1 MVSLREE
8 FDNLSIT
15 NMKNY
20 RRTSQSKPYS
30 LKSQL
35 SDDQIP
41 MFQRNKINYK
51 PGQPITHLT
60 ICSNM
65 LCMVKSGTLLERINL
80 ETTESDEVSLSSGSD
95 ERVHKIFL
103 DPYGRHLLISMTN
116 HETFYFSIEPKK
128 LHKKSLQKF
137 RGNIIESVGWY
148 GNATTSKATGSF
160 LIGTSNGGIFESHI
174 DVHDESRLS
183 RYRTEKYFRELY
195 KIQTENSAST
205 SISSIECFNT
215 SNNAHTTRSSEQEVC
230 VLLCAASRLYQ
241 FNGYIDI
248 NSGVSEPIFQRFFSL
263 YMESPPRYID
273 LHSDE
278 CAPRKLRTFYKTNI
292 EPMFNRMPYQ
302 FGWMIPSGIYHG
314 NIAVPPSTPDI
325 LQRSVLAG
333 AKLIAFPDTDSPTRN
348 SFDIEGDCDVLDLVI
363 TEFHMLLLYRDHVT
377 IVCTLN
383 EQKITDDFISSKHG
397 PLIGIIKDPTVGT
410 IWLYTENAVF
420 KYKVTNEQKNVWEIY
435 LKLKKFDLAK
445 EYCRNDY
452 KKLDRVLIS
461 EADDCFERKMF
472 MESALVYASTNISF
486 EKVVLKFIR
495 SNQEYALR
503 KYVEKRLQSL
513 KSGDVTQLTLL
524 STWLVHM
531 LLYNISNSS
540 DISKHDSYQDEIRN
554 LLSQKHLQEVF
565 KENRQTI
572 YNLLYQSGQIDIYI
586 YFSLQMQDFERVIEH
601 YIQKKNF
608 TSALNALHN
617 QSNNK
622 LYYKYCPILMQ
633 KIPKQVVDSWI
644 KLGRKIDPL
653 QLIPSLIFERKQTSE
668 KAHWSQAIRYLQF
681 SISELNVIDTAVHN
695 YLLSLHVQYQPK
707 NVLRYLKQQGEDASS
722 VCYDVKYALRLCL
735 QALTSNYEI
744 ENKFTLQLSCV
755 HLYIIMKLFE
765 EAVAVA
771 LQVGIN
777 EAKNVVL
784 LQQIENEVEIKKK
797 LWLMIAKHAI
807 QEEKDIK
814 KAMLLLKESRDLLK
828 IEDVLPFFPDFV
840 TIDHFKDA
848 LCESLSEYNQGI
860 DLLKDEMNIAT
871 ESAMKI
877 RSSIQL
883 TKNNHLVV
891 GSTDCCQVCG
901 KQLTS
906 RAFYIFPCQHGWHR
920 DCLVSEIKAHLI
932 DMPEKLKLVD
942 DMQQKLQQLTY
953 PVSNLDKHQV
963 SERKQLRL
971 KVIEELD
978 DIIASDCLLCGEWAV
993 RMLDKPIVPPKMLYQ
1008 DFTEW

>member
-8 FDNLSIT
+8 FDSLSIT
-15 NMKNY
+15 NRNDNRKN
-20 RRTSQSKPYS
+20 SQLKPYS
-30 LKSQL
+30 LKDQL

-41 MFQRNKINYK
+41 IFQKNKINYK

-65 LCMVKSGTLLERINL
+65 LCMVKGGNLLERINL
-80 ETTESDEVSLSSGSD
+80 ESTESDEVSLCNGRD

-103 DPYGRHLLISMTN
+103 DPHGRHLLISMNT
-116 HETFYFSIEPKK
+116 HETLYFSVEPKK
-128 LHKKSLQKF
+128 LHKKNLQKF
-137 RGNIIESVGWY
+137 KGHIIESVCWY
-148 GNATTSKATGSF
+148 GNATTSKATGSI
-160 LIGTSNGGIFESHI
+160 LMGTNTGSIIESHV
-174 DVHDESRLS
+174 DTQDESRLS

-195 KIQTENSAST
+195 KLQIQNSPST
-205 SISSIECFNT
+205 IISSIECFNT
-215 SNNAHTTRSSEQEVC
+215 SKNLTRSSEQEVC

-263 YMESPPRYID
+263 YFESPPRYID

-278 CAPRKLRTFYKTNI
+278 CAPRILRTFYKNDI
-292 EPMFNRMPYQ
+292 EPMFTRMPNQ
-302 FGWMIPSGIYHG
+302 FSWLIPSGIYHG
-314 NIAVPPSTPDI
+314 SISVPPTSSDI

-333 AKLIAFPDTDSPTRN
+333 AKLISFPETDSTVRN
-348 SFDIEGDCDVLDLVI
+348 RFDIEDDSEVIDLVV
-363 TEFHMLLLYRDHVT
+363 TEFHVMLLYTDHVT
-377 IVCTLN
+377 ILCTLN
-383 EQKITDDFISSKHG
+383 EKKLTDDFISSKHG
-397 PLIGIIKDPTVGT
+397 PLKGIIKDPTVGT

-435 LKLKKFDLAK
+435 LALKKFDLAK

-461 EADDCFERKMF
+461 EADDCFDRKMF
-472 MESALVYASTNISF
+472 LESALVYASTNVSF

-495 SNQEYALR
+495 AAQEHALR
-503 KYVEKRLQSL
+503 KYVEKRMQSL
-513 KSGDVTQLTLL
+513 KSGDITQLTLL

-531 LLYNISNSS
+531 LLYAISNSS
-540 DISKHDSYQDEIRN
+540 DSSKLESYQDEIRT

-565 KENRQTI
+565 RENRQTI
-572 YNLLYQSGQIDIYI
+572 YSLLHQSGQIEIYI
-586 YFSLQMQDFERVIEH
+586 HFSLQMQDFERVIDH

-608 TSALNALHN
+608 LSALDALQK

-633 KIPKQVVDSWI
+633 QIPKQVVDCWI

-653 QLIPSLIFERKQTSE
+653 QLIPSLIFEKNQASE
-668 KAHWSQAIRYLQF
+668 KAHWWHAIRYLEF
-681 SISELNVIDTAVHN
+681 SISELNVTDTAVHN
-695 YLLSLHVQYQPK
+695 YLLSLHVQYQP
-707 NVLRYLKQQGEDASS
+707 NSVLSYLKQQGDDVSS

-735 QALTSNYEI
+735 QALTSTCED
-744 ENKFTLQLSCV
+744 KFTLHLSCV
-755 HLYIIMKLFE
+755 HLYIIMKLYE
-765 EAVAVA
+765 EAVAMA
-771 LQVGIN
+771 LQVGVN
-777 EAKNVVL
+777 EAKEVVL

-797 LWLMIAKHAI
+797 LWLMIAKHAV

-814 KAMLLLKESRDLLK
+814 KSMLLLKESQDLLK
-828 IEDVLPFFPDFV
+828 IEDILPFFPDFV

-860 DLLKDEMNIAT
+860 DLLKEEMNIAT

-883 TKNNHLVV
+883 TKNCHLVV

-920 DCLVSEIKAHLI
+920 DCLIAEIKTLMI
-932 DMPEKLKLVD
+932 DMPEKLKLLD
-942 DMQQKLQQLTY
+942 EMQQKLLQLTQ
-953 PVSNLDKHQV
+953 PVSNLNKEQV
-963 SERKQLRL
+963 IERKQMRL

-978 DIIASDCLLCGEWAV
+978 DIIASDCLLCGEWAI
-993 RMLDKPIVPPKMLYQ
+993 RMLDKPIVPPKTLYQ